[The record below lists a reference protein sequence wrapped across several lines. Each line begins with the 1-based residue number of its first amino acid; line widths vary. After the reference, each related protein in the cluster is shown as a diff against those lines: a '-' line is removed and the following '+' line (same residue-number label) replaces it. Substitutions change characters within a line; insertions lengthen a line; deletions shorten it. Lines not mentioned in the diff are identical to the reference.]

1 MGNKNQ
7 NNKEMKFFALI
18 AAVSAVTLQQKVTS
32 SIEESKEGPKPPA
45 DRKPP
50 SAEEIAGYIMSHFDQ
65 NGDDMISEAE
75 FRDTMTALAK
85 KHNFEPT
92 QADWDRVMK
101 VFNDADADNSK
112 SVDMEELVASIKKHM
127 LAEIG
132 DDKKGKPTAGDDKKG
147 KPTADDKKGKPTG
160 DDKKVKPTAGDRKP
174 PSAEEIAGYI
184 TKHFDQNGD
193 GKITKVEFKDTMKAL
208 AKKHNYKPT
217 KKDWKR
223 AMKMFNDADVDNNNA
238 VNMEELVAAVKAH
251 MLEE

>member
-1 MGNKNQ
+1 MG
-7 NNKEMKFFALI
+7 
-18 AAVSAVTLQQKVTS
+18 
-32 SIEESKEGPKPPA
+32 IEESKEGPKPPA

-50 SAEEIAGYIMSHFDQ
+50 SAEEIAGYIMSHFDS
-65 NGDDMISEAE
+65 NGDDMISEVE
-75 FRDTMTALAK
+75 FRNTMTALAK

-147 KPTADDKKGKPTG
+147 KPTA
-160 DDKKVKPTAGDRKP
+160 GDRKP

-184 TKHFDQNGD
+184 MKHFDQNGD

-251 MLEE
+251 MLEESSSSSE

>member
-1 MGNKNQ
+1 MG
-7 NNKEMKFFALI
+7 
-18 AAVSAVTLQQKVTS
+18 
-32 SIEESKEGPKPPA
+32 IEESKEGPKPPA

-50 SAEEIAGYIMSHFDQ
+50 SAEEIAGYIMSHFDS
-65 NGDDMISEAE
+65 NGDDMISEVE

-132 DDKKGKPTAGDDKKG
+132 DIKKEKPTAG
-147 KPTADDKKGKPTG
+147 DDKKGKPTG

-184 TKHFDQNGD
+184 MKHFDQNGD

-238 VNMEELVAAVKAH
+238 VNMEELVATVKAH
-251 MLEE
+251 MLEESSSSSE

>member
-7 NNKEMKFFALI
+7 NNKEIKFFALI

-32 SIEESKEGPKPPA
+32 SIEESKEEPKQPA

-50 SAEEIAGYIMSHFDQ
+50 SAEEIAGYIMSLFDS
-65 NGDDMISEAE
+65 NGVDMISEVE

-101 VFNDADADNSK
+101 VFNDAGADNSK

-127 LAEIG
+127 LAE
-132 DDKKGKPTAGDDKKG
+132 
-147 KPTADDKKGKPTG
+147 TG

-184 TKHFDQNGD
+184 MKHFDQNGN
-193 GKITKVEFKDTMKAL
+193 GKISKKEFKKTLRKL
-208 AKKHNYKPT
+208 AADHNYRPT
-217 KKDWKR
+217 KKEWER
-223 AMKMFNDADVDNNNA
+223 AMKMFNDADVDNNDA
-238 VNMEELVAAVKAH
+238 VDME
-251 MLEE
+251 

>member
-1 MGNKNQ
+1 MG
-7 NNKEMKFFALI
+7 
-18 AAVSAVTLQQKVTS
+18 
-32 SIEESKEGPKPPA
+32 IEESKEGPKPPA

-50 SAEEIAGYIMSHFDQ
+50 SAEEIAGYIMSHFDS
-65 NGDDMISEAE
+65 NGDDMISEVE

-147 KPTADDKKGKPTG
+147 KPTAGDKKGKPTGDDKKGKPTG

-184 TKHFDQNGD
+184 MKHFDQDGN
-193 GKITKVEFKDTMKAL
+193 GKISKKEFKKTLRKL
-208 AKKHNYKPT
+208 AADHNYKPT
-217 KKDWKR
+217 KKEWER
-223 AMKMFNDADVDNNNA
+223 AMKMFNDADVDNNDA
-238 VNMEELVAAVKAH
+238 VDMEELVAAVKAH
-251 MLEE
+251 MLEESSSSSE

>member
-50 SAEEIAGYIMSHFDQ
+50 SAEEIAGYIMMHFDT

-132 DDKKGKPTAGDDKKG
+132 DDKKGKPTAGDKKG
-147 KPTADDKKGKPTG
+147 KPTGDDKKGKPTG

-184 TKHFDQNGD
+184 MKHFDQNGD

>member
-1 MGNKNQ
+1 MG
-7 NNKEMKFFALI
+7 
-18 AAVSAVTLQQKVTS
+18 
-32 SIEESKEGPKPPA
+32 IEESKEGPKPPA

-50 SAEEIAGYIMSHFDQ
+50 SAEEIAGYIMSHFDS

-85 KHNFEPT
+85 KHNSEPT

-132 DDKKGKPTAGDDKKG
+132 DIKKEKPTAGDDKKG
-147 KPTADDKKGKPTG
+147 KPTAGDKKVKPTGDDKKGKPTG
-160 DDKKVKPTAGDRKP
+160 DDKKVKPTAGDRRP

-184 TKHFDQNGD
+184 MKHFDQNGD

-251 MLEE
+251 MLEESSSSSE